1 MIKTIKLN
9 SVLRKS
15 AKITRLM
22 IYIDVSP
29 AVHSRAGMG
38 RYAERVAAE
47 ISKKREITLFHNEG
61 KGAFLPTTL
70 AHLPSYRVKAGYKP
84 WRMAVLLGQ
93 YAQISMDRQL
103 EDATIFHATE
113 HLLIPLKHIPTILT
127 VHDIIPRLF
136 PEYHKKLNYWYLN
149 AAMPLYCRQ
158 ATAILTVSHSSKNDL
173 VNHFELPAE
182 KIYVIPEAAADHF
195 FQPTLDEIRRIT
207 SKYDL
212 PKNYLIH
219 LGTIEPRKNLHRLID
234 ALLVLRQKHHDLKLI
249 LVGSKG
255 WLVDDLFERIK
266 NDRLEDVVIL
276 PGWVDDEDLAGLIAG
291 ARLGV
296 HPSLYE
302 GFGLP
307 ILEQMACG
315 QVVASSNSSSLPEVG
330 GEAAAYFD
338 PRNVEEMAT
347 VIDRLLTSPDEYQ
360 KRQEM
365 GLAQANKFSWEKAA
379 AETLELYDLV
389 REQYAAQQV

>member
-1 MIKTIKLN
+1 
-9 SVLRKS
+9 
-15 AKITRLM
+15 M

-47 ISKKREITLFHNEG
+47 VSKKREVTLFHNEG

-70 AHLPSYRVKAGYKP
+70 THLPSYKVKAGYKP

-93 YAQISMDRQL
+93 AAHFPMDRQL
-103 EDATIFHATE
+103 KGASIFHATE
-113 HLLIPLKHIPTILT
+113 HLLIPLKNIPTILT

-136 PEYHKKLNYWYLN
+136 PAYHKKLNYWYLN
-149 AAMPLYCRQ
+149 IAMPLYCRR
-158 ATAILTVSHSSKNDL
+158 ATAVLTVSQSSKNDL
-173 VNHFELPAE
+173 VNYFELPAE
-182 KIYVIPEAAADHF
+182 KIHVIPEAAADHF
-195 FQPTLDEIRRIT
+195 FQPTSDDIHRVTE
-207 SKYDL
+207 KYNL
-212 PKNYLIH
+212 PENYLLH

-234 ALLVLRQKHHDLKLI
+234 ALLILRQSHCDLKLV
-249 LVGSKG
+249 LVGAKG
-255 WLVDDLFERIK
+255 WLVDDLFERVK
-266 NDRLEDVVIL
+266 QERLEEIIIL
-276 PGWVDDEDLAGLIAG
+276 PGWVDDEDLPGLIAG

-338 PRNVEEMAT
+338 PTSVNEMVA
-347 VIDRLLTSPDEYQ
+347 VIHQLLTSPDEYK

-365 GLAQANKFSWEKAA
+365 GLAQAKEFSWENSASK
-379 AETLELYDLV
+379 TIELYDLV
-389 REQYAAQQV
+389 REQYAQR